1 MMELNNVICLFI
13 AVSIVAI
20 IYYFFFKDKLSNE
33 KDSNEK
39 EVTFSDEVEEINRGT
54 PGEGEQP
61 PPLPERKTKV
71 IETETGLRIEH
82 LKKGKGVSPKIT
94 DKVLVH
100 YEGQLETGTIF
111 DSSIKRGEPIDFQL
125 QEVIAGWTEGLQLMK
140 PGGKARL
147 FIPPHLGY
155 GPEGSG
161 PIPGGATL
169 IFHVE
174 LLKVL

>member
-1 MMELNNVICLFI
+1 MMELNNVLCLFI

-20 IYYFFFKDKLSNE
+20 IYYFFFKDK
-33 KDSNEK
+33 DK
-39 EVTFSDEVEEINRGT
+39 EVSFSDKVVEITNKVDEKQQ
-54 PGEGEQP
+54 PP
-61 PPLPERKTKV
+61 PPLPERKNKI

-82 LKKGKGVSPKIT
+82 LKKGQGISPKIT

-100 YEGQLETGTIF
+100 YEGQLENGTIF

-147 FIPPHLGY
+147 FIPSHLGY

-174 LLKVL
+174 LLKIL

>member
-20 IYYFFFKDKLSNE
+20 IYYFFFKG
-33 KDSNEK
+33 KDK
-39 EVTFSDEVEEINRGT
+39 EVSFSDKVKEITNKVDET
-54 PGEGEQP
+54 SKP
-61 PPLPERKTKV
+61 PSLPERKNKI
-71 IETETGLRIEH
+71 IETTTGLRIEH
-82 LKKGKGVSPKIT
+82 LKKGQGTSPKIT

-100 YEGQLETGTIF
+100 YEGQLENGTIF

-147 FIPPHLGY
+147 FIPSHLGY

-169 IFHVE
+169 IFQVE